1 MKKFISMVITISML
15 IIPVQSV
22 FAENDKH
29 EYDSATEYVNSI
41 KPEFDEMFEMNNSKT
56 VKLKGITN
64 KMLIEFKS
72 QDDALNKVKRKCAD
86 LIGKLQQQYG
96 LAELSEA
103 NWKEYYGY
111 LHAVLDDK
119 NSKFNINEDDYEYRL
134 LRSFFD
140 IYENKYQNDIVDK
153 LALKDFSTRI
163 MIDGEYRSV
172 DEVIAEN
179 LPYESEFSLEY
190 FKKYNLSESRANVN
204 ISAAISYAKTYANK
218 PNQPSYHYFW
228 TGDCTNFVSQV
239 LEAGG
244 VKQVVTNNE
253 ASGWWHERIYDP
265 HSWIGKHKHSISW
278 ISANSFVHYM
288 GVVFKTTNHKKFS
301 TNINKGTIIA
311 EDWGNDG
318 HWDHI
323 GFVTAVDNHIGNYGY
338 RDYKVAQHTNNYHLW
353 TSSPYNHW
361 ESVGTDGGKYGRIH
375 H

>member
-29 EYDSATEYVNSI
+29 EADPATEYVNSI
-41 KPEFDEMFEMNNSKT
+41 KPEFDEMFEMNDSKT
-56 VKLKGITN
+56 VTLKGITN
-64 KMLIEFKS
+64 KMFIEFKS

-103 NWKEYYGY
+103 NWEEYYGY
-111 LHAVLDDK
+111 LYAILDDK
-119 NSKFNINEDDYEYRL
+119 NSKFNIDEYEYDFL
-134 LRSFFD
+134 NAFFD
-140 IYENKYQNDIVDK
+140 IYENKYKNDIVDK
-153 LALKDFSTRI
+153 LALKDFSAKT
-163 MIDGEYRSV
+163 MVLGEYRSV

-190 FKKYNLSESRANVN
+190 FNKYNLSELRATIN

-253 ASGWWHERIYDP
+253 ASGWWHKRIYDP

-278 ISANSFVHYM
+278 ISANTFARYM
-288 GVVFKTTNHKKFS
+288 GVVFTTKNHKNFS
-301 TNINKGTIIA
+301 TNIHKGSIIA
-311 EDWGNDG
+311 SDNDNDG
-318 HWDHI
+318 DWDHI
-323 GFVTAVDNHIGNYGY
+323 GFVTAVDNHIGSYGY

-353 TSSPYNHW
+353 TSDSDNKW
-361 ESVGTDGGKYGRIH
+361 EKVAAKGGKYARIRN
-375 H
+375 